1 MMPQPYNQTKQ
12 FKRFSVEEVED
23 KVTSVLANN
32 DDNKDD
38 KEVSV
43 NDPTVE
49 SFGSVQVCTKFIPL
63 KYLKLT
69 LNPEKH

>member
-23 KVTSVLANN
+23 KVTSVLASNE
-32 DDNKDD
+32 DNKVD
-38 KEVSV
+38 KEVSL

-49 SFGSVQVCTKFIPL
+49 SFGSVQVCILELFNSL
-63 KYLKLT
+63 KSIILDI
-69 LNPEKH
+69 

>member
-23 KVTSVLANN
+23 KVTSVLASNE
-32 DDNKDD
+32 DNKVD
-38 KEVSV
+38 KEVSL

-49 SFGSVQVCTKFIPL
+49 SFGSVQV
-63 KYLKLT
+63 
-69 LNPEKH
+69 

>member
-23 KVTSVLANN
+23 KVTSVLASNE
-32 DDNKDD
+32 DNKVD
-38 KEVSV
+38 KEVSL

-49 SFGSVQVCTKFIPL
+49 SFGSVQVYILELFKIFKSI
-63 KYLKLT
+63 
-69 LNPEKH
+69 LNISLF